1 MGGDVT
7 GGLGIGVSVIYMTL
21 PTVIFSVEGVKDFDL
36 EISKDGSRFGDENID
51 VNTREKAVTDEGKV
65 SVT

>member
-1 MGGDVT
+1 
-7 GGLGIGVSVIYMTL
+7 MTL
-21 PTVIFSVEGVKDFDL
+21 PTVIFSVEGVKDFDF